1 MANYNNKREKEKPI
15 CVEVLLKDSLAEVGS
30 ERLRVKANQSSEL
43 GWLRWGYYQGLKK
56 PHRKWMNEEWKEK
69 MKKGGKGLKR
79 RLGLAKL
86 TKMTFLVEAV
96 NLIMKEI
103 KKIK

>member
-1 MANYNNKREKEKPI
+1 
-15 CVEVLLKDSLAEVGS
+15 
-30 ERLRVKANQSSEL
+30 
-43 GWLRWGYYQGLKK
+43 
-56 PHRKWMNEEWKEK
+56 

>member
-1 MANYNNKREKEKPI
+1 
-15 CVEVLLKDSLAEVGS
+15 
-30 ERLRVKANQSSEL
+30 
-43 GWLRWGYYQGLKK
+43 
-56 PHRKWMNEEWKEK
+56 

-96 NLIMKEI
+96 NLIRTKKLRNQI
-103 KKIK
+103 K

>member
-43 GWLRWGYYQGLKK
+43 GWLRWGYY
-56 PHRKWMNEEWKEK
+56 H
-69 MKKGGKGLKR
+69 GLKR
-79 RLGLAKL
+79 SHMKNEWSMKGKDEERTQVWKQEL
-86 TKMTFLVEAV
+86 T
-96 NLIMKEI
+96 
-103 KKIK
+103 